1 MSFSLLTLLGSS
13 LCYLILLFGIAHIT
27 ERGVIPRSWVRHPLV
42 YVLSLGVY
50 AGIWAVYAAVGLAA
64 ESGFGFLAYYL
75 GISGAFLL
83 APVLLNPIMRIGR
96 AYQLTSLADLFA
108 FRYRS
113 QWAGTLV
120 TLCSGAAIL
129 SLLSMQIQA
138 VSTSASLLA
147 PEASPGVV
155 SVYFSLTVVLFTMLF
170 GARRDQGSESHQGL
184 VVAIAFDSLIKLA
197 SLLLLGGI
205 LLFSVFGGMGGLEQW
220 LSLNTS
226 PAGAMTMSIDDGS
239 WRALMLMSFAG
250 ALVLPHMYHMI
261 FSENPSPRALAKA
274 SWGLPLY
281 LLLLALPVPV
291 ILWGGQE
298 LGVTTG
304 PDFFAIG
311 IAQALGSPLLTLLM
325 YIAGLSAASG
335 LMIVSTLALAGM
347 VLNHVVLPLRTP
359 RDHADIYRWLRWTK
373 RLLIVVI
380 IMTALLF
387 HETVGNNLDL
397 SILGAISLTGVLQL
411 LPGALGVIY
420 WPEGNRRGLIAGLVT
435 GTLIW
440 VVTLV
445 LPFSH
450 TANLLEWLGA
460 PIIPEYGNW
469 HLFTFISLTANVTVF
484 AIASVLSASSAEESS
499 SAQACSLGALSR
511 PQRRELVATSSRDF
525 VQQLADP
532 LGLGVARREVER
544 AISQLKLPRSSTAP
558 TSYAACAI
566 RWRSTCQA
574 CSVPPWPAIS
584 SSGTWASNPWPAA
597 VPPRTS
603 ATWNGLLVNTRIS

>member
-1 MSFSLLTLLGSS
+1 MSFSATGLLLASLL
-13 LCYLILLFGIAHIT
+13 YLVLLFGIAWTT
-27 ERGVIPRSWVRHPLV
+27 ERGTLLRRWVRHPLV
-42 YVLSLGVY
+42 YTLSLGVY
-50 AGIWAVYAAVGLAA
+50 AGIWAVYGAVGMAA

-83 APVLLNPIMRIGR
+83 GPVLLNPIMRIGR

-108 FRYRS
+108 FRCRS

-129 SLLSMQIQA
+129 SLLSMQLQA
-138 VSTSASLLA
+138 VSTSATLLP

-205 LLFSVFGGMGGLEQW
+205 LLFSVFDGMGGLEQW

-373 RLLIVVI
+373 RLL
-380 IMTALLF
+380 
-387 HETVGNNLDL
+387 
-397 SILGAISLTGVLQL
+397 
-411 LPGALGVIY
+411 
-420 WPEGNRRGLIAGLVT
+420 
-435 GTLIW
+435 
-440 VVTLV
+440 
-445 LPFSH
+445 
-450 TANLLEWLGA
+450 
-460 PIIPEYGNW
+460 
-469 HLFTFISLTANVTVF
+469 
-484 AIASVLSASSAEESS
+484 
-499 SAQACSLGALSR
+499 
-511 PQRRELVATSSRDF
+511 
-525 VQQLADP
+525 
-532 LGLGVARREVER
+532 
-544 AISQLKLPRSSTAP
+544 
-558 TSYAACAI
+558 
-566 RWRSTCQA
+566 
-574 CSVPPWPAIS
+574 
-584 SSGTWASNPWPAA
+584 
-597 VPPRTS
+597 
-603 ATWNGLLVNTRIS
+603 